1 MAGDSIEI
9 NGIPYSQAFEDQEPE
24 YEPLD
29 EALRQK
35 ADDLSNQVQAKM
47 VKIATMRKTLPG
59 QIDDLNRET
68 IRLLTSTTDK
78 SHIEPDPA
86 AEAVGTVEA
95 RPLVLD
101 GFETICQ
108 QQSQLSKELPE
119 TLEKA
124 HQIENL
130 LNDLDIPLLPAT
142 QAKASRRRSSL
153 GRSFLAKSSSHGP
166 VSPGKAAEG
175 LLKTLGA

>member
-1 MAGDSIEI
+1 MLASPSHPRIQVEAKQDILFLKKGFQDYAAQLQQQVKASSGEHEEITAKLHKAGS
-9 NGIPYSQAFEDQEPE
+9 E

-86 AEAVGTVEA
+86 AGK
-95 RPLVLD
+95 P
-101 GFETICQ
+101 GQ
-108 QQSQLSKELPE
+108 
-119 TLEKA
+119 TLNGGRSRRNRGGA
-124 HQIENL
+124 ALGPGWVRDH
-130 LNDLDIPLLPAT
+130 LPA
-142 QAKASRRRSSL
+142 AI
-153 GRSFLAKSSSHGP
+153 
-166 VSPGKAAEG
+166 AAIQG
-175 LLKTLGA
+175 NTGG